1 MYYIGRSGRWYTQL
15 TGIRT
20 PISLFIEFFGWP
32 VTLVILACLT
42 ALDISL
48 FYDRLVILPGA
59 LRLLLWSKITE
70 WAVEGLVIRTR
81 GKEGLQPK
89 NQQQLFE

>member
-1 MYYIGRSGRWYTQL
+1 MSLLFQKRFYMYYIGRSGRWPL
-15 TGIRT
+15 
-20 PISLFIEFFGWP
+20 IEFFGWP

-59 LRLLLWSKITE
+59 LCLLLWSKITE

>member
-1 MYYIGRSGRWYTQL
+1 MLYREVAGRWYTQL

-32 VTLVILACLT
+32 ITLVILARLT

-81 GKEGLQPK
+81 GKERLQSK
-89 NQQQLFE
+89 TQGQLFQ